1 MLLTT
6 TGYNERPL
14 QVIALEASMLL
25 TTTGHSKNCTHSI
38 KPTHVSQKWFKGH
51 AFLSKSNEVKKWFKG
66 HAFLANQT
74 KRLVVY
80 FKVDYL

>member
-38 KPTHVSQKWFKGH
+38 KPTHVSQKWFKGP
-51 AFLSKSNEVKKWFKG
+51 AFLSKSNEVKKLFKG
-66 HAFLANQT
+66 HAFLSKSNEAIGGI
-74 KRLVVY
+74 
-80 FKVDYL
+80 F